1 MEQQGGHHNMKLK
14 VNLDIPVGKIK
25 DMHAVNNGPVYKRTA
40 GQDLTNLHD
49 YKAARIP
56 YARTHD
62 ASICYNYGGEHT
74 VDITAIFPDMNADPY
89 DPNSYDFTLTDEYLD
104 TIMLAGT
111 KVFYRLG
118 QKIEHWEKKYGIYAP
133 QDPHKWA
140 VICEH
145 IIAHMNEGW
154 ADGHHMGIEYWEIW
168 NEPNIVFE
176 CWIGTPQQYFE
187 LYAVTAKHLKQRFP
201 NIKVGG
207 PAIGYYDEPWLREF
221 LAYVRDNRLPLDFYS
236 WHRYATAPDEIA
248 ADARRHR
255 ALLEEY
261 GLGHV
266 ESILNEWNYVKS
278 FRGEDW
284 YHSIKTMTGLK
295 GAVFAAGVMA
305 SCQYEPVDMLM
316 YYDARPTGMNGMFSM
331 YTYEKMK
338 TYYPIAAWS
347 DMKDLGTACKIS
359 CDIPN
364 IYAAAATGD
373 DGKRMIYLCYY
384 TDDDNALSKTFTVE
398 VAGSSSD
405 EYRLSLLD
413 EEHNFDDVALIYADD
428 GKFTLTMQPN
438 TAIILR

>member
-1 MEQQGGHHNMKLK
+1 MKLK
-14 VNLDIPVGKIK
+14 VELNNPVGKVKI
-25 DMHAVNNGPVYKRTA
+25 MHAVNNGPVYKRSV
-40 GQDLTNLHD
+40 GQELTNLTA
-49 YKAARIP
+49 YKEARIP

-74 VDITAIFPDMNADPY
+74 VDITSVFPDMNADPY
-89 DPNSYDFTLTDEYLD
+89 DPASYDFTLTDEYLD

-133 QDPHKWA
+133 QDPQKWA

-168 NEPNIVFE
+168 NEPNIYYE
-176 CWIGTPQQYFE
+176 CWIGTPEQYYE
-187 LYAVTAKHLKQRFP
+187 LYAVTSKHLKQRFP

-207 PAIGYYDEPWLREF
+207 PAIGYYDEPWLRGFFAHVKE
-221 LAYVRDNRLPLDFYS
+221 NNLPLDFYS
-236 WHRYATAPDEIA
+236 WHRYADTIEEIA
-248 ADARRHR
+248 ADTRRHR

-261 GLGHV
+261 GLGHA

-284 YHSIKTMTGLK
+284 LRSIKTMTSLK
-295 GAVFAAGVMA
+295 GAVFASAVMA
-305 SCQYEPVDMLM
+305 ACQYEPVDMLM

-338 TYYPIAAWS
+338 TYYPIALWS
-347 DMKDLGTACKIS
+347 DMYDLGTACKVS
-359 CDIPN
+359 CDIPD
-364 IYAAAATGD
+364 IYAVAAKD
-373 DGKRMIYLCYY
+373 ESGKRMIFINYY
-384 TDDDNALSKTFTVE
+384 TDSDAALPKTFTVNIT
-398 VAGSSSD
+398 GSSDDS
-405 EYRLSLLD
+405 YRLSLLD
-413 EEHNFDDVALIYADD
+413 DEHNFDDVAIVYADE
-428 GKFTLTMQPN
+428 GKLTLTMKPN
-438 TAIILR
+438 TAVILR

>member
-1 MEQQGGHHNMKLK
+1 
-14 VNLDIPVGKIK
+14 
-25 DMHAVNNGPVYKRTA
+25 
-40 GQDLTNLHD
+40 
-49 YKAARIP
+49 
-56 YARTHD
+56 
-62 ASICYNYGGEHT
+62 
-74 VDITAIFPDMNADPY
+74 
-89 DPNSYDFTLTDEYLD
+89 
-104 TIMLAGT
+104 MLAGT